1 MAAELIVQGEQRRL
15 SAIMF
20 TDMVG
25 YSSLTQKN
33 ERLAL
38 ELLEEHR
45 RLLKPMF
52 EKHNGVIVKTIG
64 DSFLVSFDNTLN
76 AVLCALETQ
85 HTLSEYNAASPET
98 VQIKIRIGIHLGDV
112 VHRQGDVFGDGVNIA
127 SRVEATAEPGGIA
140 VSEDVFRQVQ
150 NKIDANFTKL
160 GKGELKNIRTDVAIY
175 KVEPKT
181 VEPLNVANALAR
193 LRFIV
198 KQKRTR
204 TMALAA
210 LACLILIAVV
220 SQTMLGK
227 SEKRQILVVVT
238 DFVNETDVR
247 QLEIQLGDR
256 SRAVIEESPDL
267 AVMTRPRMYEELK
280 LLKKEKNR
288 RVNEALALE
297 ICKQTHADVL
307 ITALVKKFGQVY
319 SVDMK
324 AVDPIRNQYLA
335 TAVEQTEKIDDL
347 PTIVQ
352 KVSEKIRRQLE
363 SQSDKLRA
371 SN

>member
-45 RLLKPMF
+45 RLLRPMF

-112 VHRQGDVFGDGVNIA
+112 VHRQGDVYGDGVNIA

-150 NKIDANFTKL
+150 NKIDASFTKL
-160 GKGELKNIRTDVAIY
+160 GKGELKNIKTDVAIY

-181 VEPLNVANALAR
+181 VEPLNIANVLAR
-193 LRFIV
+193 LRFVV

-210 LACLILIAVV
+210 LACLVLIAVV

-247 QLEIQLGDR
+247 QLEIQLGDK

-267 AVMTRPRMYEELK
+267 SVMTRPRMYEELK

-307 ITALVKKFGQVY
+307 ITALVKKFGHVY

-347 PTIVQ
+347 PTMVQ

-363 SQSDKLRA
+363 SQSDKLREA
-371 SN
+371 N